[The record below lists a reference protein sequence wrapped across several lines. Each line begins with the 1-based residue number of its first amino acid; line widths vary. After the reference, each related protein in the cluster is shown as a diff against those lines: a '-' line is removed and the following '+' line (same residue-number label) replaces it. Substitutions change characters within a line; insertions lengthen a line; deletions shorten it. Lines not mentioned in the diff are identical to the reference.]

1 MCSGDAADGQRA
13 AVCARRQ
20 CQPYGEL
27 LNAVRRSRAGLSP
40 VLGSKGSHRAA
51 QCLRAVMVWGLYS
64 PWARSELQLGAALGE
79 FWLISQKRML
89 CGAVGGSAKRAL
101 QLMPR
106 VNWILAVLCS
116 RGRGAVGSES
126 LANSCGE
133 HRALGCVGPRH
144 KLPPPIAVLAGFLPH
159 RNHSSQ
165 LTHALRWGTELWGVG
180 GGGSELCVL

>member
-1 MCSGDAADGQRA
+1 M
-13 AVCARRQ
+13 
-20 CQPYGEL
+20 
-27 LNAVRRSRAGLSP
+27 VRRSRAGLSP
-40 VLGSKGSHRAA
+40 VLGSKGSHRAS
-51 QCLRAVMVWGLYS
+51 QCLRVVSVWGLYA

-106 VNWILAVLCS
+106 VDWILAVLCS